1 MIVIVQLVIKIW
13 GSHRRQDASYLNS
26 LLCREEGSCL
36 FSFCARLLQSHGS
49 RQHVISLAA
58 FIQSLSCLIN
68 FKCLPLLVPTLV
80 PTSPSAVLCYFCR
93 SLLSAHIRTTFYPYL
108 SPFPRGPST
117 LSPCLPFPQ
126 APLNS
131 TSFRPRHPFGSCFK
145 AVFFFCVLFF
155 FFLFPS
161 PVLPAAPSF
170 YFTHLGGGARAVL
183 VGGDDGFFCV

>member
-1 MIVIVQLVIKIW
+1 MGFISETGRQLFK
-13 GSHRRQDASYLNS
+13 
-26 LLCREEGSCL
+26 LCFEWRKGSCL
-36 FSFCARLLQSHGS
+36 FSFCARLLPSHGS

-145 AVFFFCVLFF
+145 AVFFFCV
-155 FFLFPS
+155 
-161 PVLPAAPSF
+161 V
-170 YFTHLGGGARAVL
+170 
-183 VGGDDGFFCV
+183 FFCFLSQFCPPLRLSILPILGEGHVRFW